1 MFWSP
6 AASTV
11 AAGSAAAGS
20 GNPPVS
26 AVRGM
31 PTGVHANGLIQ
42 QDPDCLVHVEVEDK
56 KGIMRI
62 HRIIRVDGEYQYV
75 ENLTT
80 KNWIKYGTPIASDIL
95 NNTLNRYRN
104 PIPAPERKNCNPTKK
119 RTHDDM
125 MDIDK
130 NPPVNDELAR
140 AQKRADE
147 LENTVKKMKKE
158 QDERDATDLMHMFE
172 DMKLKRY

>member
-1 MFWSP
+1 M
-6 AASTV
+6 
-11 AAGSAAAGS
+11 
-20 GNPPVS
+20 
-26 AVRGM
+26 
-31 PTGVHANGLIQ
+31 H
-42 QDPDCLVHVEVEDK
+42 
-56 KGIMRI
+56 I

-119 RTHDDM
+119 RTHEDM
-125 MDIDK
+125 MEIDE
-130 NPPVNDELAR
+130 NPPVNDELVR

-158 QDERDATDLMHMFE
+158 QDERDATDLVHMFE